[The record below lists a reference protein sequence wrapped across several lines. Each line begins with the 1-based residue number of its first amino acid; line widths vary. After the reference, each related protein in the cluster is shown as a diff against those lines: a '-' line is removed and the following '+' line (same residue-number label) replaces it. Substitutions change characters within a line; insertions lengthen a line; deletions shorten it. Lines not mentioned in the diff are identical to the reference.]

1 MSTRRATKKQV
12 RPGGAGPSRRPP
24 PARKPV
30 SGTPAWVAPAAVV
43 AAVAVVIAAFLV
55 YRYYT
60 TAPAPAPLPADTTSV
75 VVAQITGVPA
85 SEFEDV
91 GQGGA
96 NNLLQPVS
104 GTPLT
109 GATGKPE
116 VLYIGAEYCP
126 YCAAERWAII
136 VALSRFGTWSGLKTT
151 SSSSTD
157 VYANTPTFTFRG
169 ATYTSQYIDFRG
181 VETSDRDQKPLDNP
195 TSAEQQIMGKYNSAG
210 SIPFVDFAN
219 RYTFTGATFS
229 PDLLGGQSWQE
240 IADEIRDGSTTQA
253 RAIVG
258 SANLITAAICRTT
271 SDQPAAVC
279 STPAIQALEKKLG

>member
-1 MSTRRATKKQV
+1 MSSRRGAKPARKNAAAVTRR
-12 RPGGAGPSRRPP
+12 
-24 PARKPV
+24 PAPVRKPV
-30 SGTPAWVAPAAVV
+30 SRTPVWVMPAAVV
-43 AAVAVVIAAFLV
+43 AGLALVIATFLV
-55 YRYYT
+55 IRWYLT
-60 TAPAPAPLPADTTSV
+60 PPAPTPLPADTTAAV
-75 VVAQITGVPA
+75 VSQITSIPA
-85 SEFEDV
+85 SNFEQI

-96 NNLLQPVS
+96 NNLIQPVS

-157 VYANTPTFTFRG
+157 VYANTPTFTFHG

-181 VETSDRDQKPLDNP
+181 VETSDRNQKALETP
-195 TSAEQQIMGKYNSAG
+195 TSAEQQIMGKYNPQG
-210 SIPFVDFAN
+210 SIPFVIFAN
-219 RYTFTGATFS
+219 RYSFNGATYS
-229 PDLLGGQSWQE
+229 PDLLGGKDWQQV
-240 IADEIRDGSTTQA
+240 ADAISDPSTTQA
-253 RAIVG
+253 RAIIG

-271 SDQPAAVC
+271 SDQPAEVC
-279 STPAIQALEKKLG
+279 SSQMIQGLEKKLG